1 MSITTAGLN
10 LEQADL
16 RVKDAFVA
24 GARGYISAYEKV
36 FIIETPERRDERF
49 TIVKTDSSVQEVA
62 DGAAYPLQ
70 AVNEIGANTISVRV
84 YKSAIEISDL
94 ADLFD
99 NYGSIVKTAMTRGY
113 HFKAKTDALGADFLN
128 NATSTSAP
136 YGINIAGT
144 TYPLCG
150 TTQAIGDSGLV
161 QSNRISGNLIKDT
174 ANSGRVAMRNM
185 KDHDGMIAAFQPRR
199 IVYPTIEGMNAWQLF
214 MSPEDPS
221 TANRSLNGLGGI
233 MPGMEKIE
241 WPLLTSQTACFMLA
255 DKSDIGTKGLRM
267 EVKEMPTMRR
277 ILNPTTGNWQYQ
289 FRMVLFPGTVDYLG
303 VVSIGL

>member
-16 RVKDAFVA
+16 RVKDAFVS

-150 TTQAIGDSGLV
+150 TTQAIGDSGFV
-161 QSNRISGNLIKDT
+161 QSNRISGNLTKDN
-174 ANSGRVAMRNM
+174 ANSARVAMRNM
-185 KDHDGMIAAFQPRR
+185 KDHDGMIAAYQNRR
-199 IVYPTIEGMNAWQLF
+199 LVYPTIEGMNAYQLF
-214 MSPEDPS
+214 QSPNEPES
-221 TANRSLNGLGGI
+221 ANRNLNYLNTLGV
-233 MPGMEKIE
+233 ELIE
-241 WPLLTSQTACFMLA
+241 WPLLTSQTACFLLA
-255 DKSDIGTKGLRM
+255 AKDDIGAKGLRM

-289 FRMVLFPGTVDYLG
+289 FRMVLFPGTVDYMG
-303 VVSIGL
+303 VVSLGL